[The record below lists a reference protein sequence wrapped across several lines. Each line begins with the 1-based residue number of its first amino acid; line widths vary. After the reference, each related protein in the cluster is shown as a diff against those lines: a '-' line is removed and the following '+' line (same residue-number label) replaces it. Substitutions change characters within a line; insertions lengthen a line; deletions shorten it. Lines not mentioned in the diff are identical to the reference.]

1 MTQLGL
7 GFFTRGV
14 LGSLQLAGAV
24 RGFLDH
30 SRGLLGYQ
38 DWDVR
43 INAGEPNCSY
53 PDGFSSAPS
62 LPLRAV
68 DLSR

>member
-30 SRGLLGYQ
+30 GRGLLGYQ
-38 DWDVR
+38 DWDLVVR
-43 INAGEPNCSY
+43 SGSLKRSTRHIVVV
-53 PDGFSSAPS
+53 PS
-62 LPLRAV
+62 LPLHTSKLLR
-68 DLSR
+68 